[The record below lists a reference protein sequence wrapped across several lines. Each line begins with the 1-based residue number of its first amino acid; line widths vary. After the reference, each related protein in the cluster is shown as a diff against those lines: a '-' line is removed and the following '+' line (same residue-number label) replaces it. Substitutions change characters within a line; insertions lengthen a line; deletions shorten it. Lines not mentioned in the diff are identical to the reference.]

1 MPLGAYEG
9 VLRPV
14 QINEMPLVS
23 AVLRH
28 ARVGTDWIEG
38 AARVVFKTCSGLV
51 STNRRGHA
59 IEMI

>member
-9 VLRPV
+9 VLRPVTFVETPLGAYEGVLGPV

-38 AARVVFKTCSGLV
+38 AARVV
-51 STNRRGHA
+51 
-59 IEMI
+59 